1 MHPSCHKPG
10 DRGMTLGSGL
20 GWIVVRSSRV
30 WLGALLVL
38 GGAYV
43 YLAAFHPLQQVGDH
57 PYFEA
62 PGPWVVAHR
71 GGAALAPENTLEAL
85 RRAKELGVD
94 VLEMDLR
101 FTADGEIVL
110 MHDAT
115 VDRTTNGQGRV
126 ADLTLAELRT
136 LDAGHRFEDE
146 AGRFPFRGRG
156 FTVPSFPE
164 VLRQF
169 PNARLNVEMKDFTPV
184 QARALCKLL
193 VEHEAGDRVLVSA
206 FPRKSMAAF
215 REACPSVATGAT
227 RPEAIAFYCLN
238 RVGLGRVF
246 RSPAVTMQLPPR
258 FRGRTVVTPR
268 LLSAAR
274 EGNRPVQVWTVNSGA
289 EMKRF
294 LEMDVQ
300 AILTDRPDRLL
311 ALMGRERRPPRT
323 TP

>member
-1 MHPSCHKPG
+1 MVLVRPSRIALG
-10 DRGMTLGSGL
+10 LVVVVSTL
-20 GWIVVRSSRV
+20 
-30 WLGALLVL
+30 
-38 GGAYV
+38 YV
-43 YLAAFHPLQQVGDH
+43 YGAAFHPRHQVPDH

-85 RRAKELGVD
+85 RRAKALGVD

-115 VDRTTNGQGRV
+115 VDRTTNGKGRV
-126 ADLTLAELRT
+126 ANLTFAELQK

-156 FTVPSFPE
+156 LTVPSFPG

-169 PNARLNVEMKDFTPV
+169 PNARLNVEMKDFTPA

-193 VEHEAGDRVLVSA
+193 VEHETHDRVLVSA

-215 REACPSVATGAT
+215 REACPGVATGAT
-227 RPEAIAFYCLN
+227 RPEAIAFYYLN
-238 RVGLGRVF
+238 RVGLGRLF

-268 LLSAAR
+268 LLAAAR
-274 EGNRPVQVWTVNSGA
+274 AGNRPVQVWTVNEEA
-289 EMKRF
+289 DMKRL

-300 AILTDRPDRLL
+300 GILTDRPDRLL
-311 ALMGRERRPPRT
+311 ALMGRTPRPAHR
-323 TP
+323 